1 MDKNK
6 TESHHRDNLQAKE
19 SEYPSSQED
28 GYFAP
33 GSMIRK
39 IHREAAV
46 MLGGGRAILLQL
58 AHPFVAAGVD
68 DHSNFESEILQ
79 RLYRT
84 ILFMHNLVF
93 QDRHKAKNALRH
105 FHAMHK
111 RIKGRLRHRAGH
123 FPPDTQYSGRDPD
136 AKLWVHATFIDT
148 SLKTYQ
154 KFIKPLTKQERRN
167 YYSDTLALAR
177 LMEIPEEIVPKTVE
191 EFHSYMD
198 DMLSGDTLAVT
209 STAQRLAHA
218 VLYPEVGFFPS
229 LSARLLRYVTAG
241 LMTERFRLEYGLN
254 WGWKQQF
261 VVQSFSKSTR
271 LLRPVAPSW
280 VWQTPLQEGKL
291 TQFLL
296 WGNEKP
302 QKNGGE
308 FSQDRS

>member
-6 TESHHRDNLQAKE
+6 TKSNRGYHRDNLQAKE
-19 SEYPSSQED
+19 SEYSSSQED

-39 IHREAAV
+39 MHREAVV

-68 DHSNFESEILQ
+68 DHSNFESEILH
-79 RLYRT
+79 RLHRT
-84 ILFMHNLVF
+84 ILFMQNLVF
-93 QDRHKAKNALRH
+93 QDRQTARRALRH

-111 RIKGRLRHRAGH
+111 RIKGRLRHRAGN
-123 FPPDTQYSGRDPD
+123 FPSDTEYSGRDPE

-154 KFIKPLTKQERRN
+154 KFIRPLTKKERRD
-167 YYSDTLALAR
+167 YYSDTLVLAR
-177 LMEIPEEIVPKTVE
+177 LMEIPEEIIPKTLE
-191 EFHSYMD
+191 EFRSYMD

-218 VLYPEVGFFPS
+218 VLYPKVGLFPS

-241 LMTERFRLEYGLN
+241 LMTERFRREYELN
-254 WGWKQQF
+254 WGWKQRL
-261 VVQSFSKSTR
+261 VMKSFSESTR
-271 LLRPVAPSW
+271 LLRPLAPPW
-280 VWQTPLQEGKL
+280 IWQTPLQEGKL
-291 TQFLL
+291 THFLL

-302 QKNGGE
+302 QKM
-308 FSQDRS
+308 R